1 MCYKYKVNCVGDWNQ
16 HWHNELSEREIKE
29 TVTIT
34 ITSKRKKYLEINLP
48 KEVKDILKKKKG
60 VNERSWKQHEQ
71 MEKNI
76 LFSWNGIISIV
87 KVTKQPQSI

>member
-48 KEVKDILKKKKG
+48 KEVKDILKKKKVLMKEVG
-60 VNERSWKQHEQ
+60 NNMNRWKKIYYFLE
-71 MEKNI
+71 ME
-76 LFSWNGIISIV
+76 
-87 KVTKQPQSI
+87 